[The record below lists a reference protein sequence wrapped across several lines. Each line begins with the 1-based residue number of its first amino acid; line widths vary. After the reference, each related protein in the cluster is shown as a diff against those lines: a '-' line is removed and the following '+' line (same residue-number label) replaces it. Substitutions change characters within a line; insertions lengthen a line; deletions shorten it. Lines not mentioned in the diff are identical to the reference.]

1 MFKLSRLKTA
11 GALAMV
17 VALAGTMAGC
27 GGGGSSAD
35 GGIQDTSEGVAATV
49 VVKEKNDQEKTL
61 EIGEKII
68 TQYIQD
74 FRERNELTEESA
86 WAQWMADN
94 ALTPADVRSQVIN
107 YYEQELLL
115 DEAAS
120 MYDVTVTDEEVQQ
133 SLQEIKNQFESD
145 EAYQEAL
152 SATGMTEEEY
162 IEKVLEPNT
171 LQTKLAEAVE
181 AEQGGNVDV
190 DAQTLSM
197 AQSMESVLDGSRRSS
212 HILFN
217 AEDEATATEV
227 AAQLKDGSLSWDD
240 AVAQYSTDELTKE
253 NGGDNGWDSVNTFVE
268 AYNNA
273 LVELN
278 KDDISD
284 PVTTEYGI
292 HIIKCTDVYTIPE
305 GGITSLDQLPTEIV
319 DALRLQV
326 ESSSA
331 DTFTTWFSQFTESA
345 QLTINDMPEGLPYD
359 VDMSAYTATDENAG
373 LEGDQTDQGVQPE
386 PTPEE
391 GAEAVPAEGEQGQ
404 EAPAEGDEAAVAEN
418 GEGAP
423 AEGEPVAEG
432 GEGAVTEG
440 EPVAEGGEGA
450 ATEGGEATPAE

>member
-27 GGGGSSAD
+27 GGGGNTAD
-35 GGIQDTSEGVAATV
+35 GGIQDTSEGVAATL
-49 VVKEKNDQEKTL
+49 VVKEKDDQEKTL
-61 EIGEKII
+61 EIGEKIV

-74 FRERNELTEESA
+74 FRERNELTDESA

-107 YYEQELLL
+107 YYKDELLL

-120 MYDVTVTDEEVQQ
+120 MYDVSVTEEEVQE

-152 SATGMTEEEY
+152 SATGMSEEEY
-162 IEKVLEPNT
+162 IEKVLEPNA

-181 AEQGGNVDV
+181 ADQGGDV
-190 DAQTLSM
+190 DADAQALSI
-197 AQSMESVLDGSRRSS
+197 AQSMESALDGSRRSS

-217 AEDEATATEV
+217 AEDEATAAEV
-227 AAQLKDGSLSWDD
+227 VAQLKDGSLSWDD
-240 AVAQYSTDELTKE
+240 AVAQYTTDELTKE
-253 NGGDNGWDSVNTFVE
+253 TGGDNGWDSVNTFVE

-292 HIIKCTDVYTIPE
+292 HIIKCTDVFTVPE
-305 GGITSLDQLPTEIV
+305 GGITSLDQLPTEIA
-319 DALRLQV
+319 DALRLQA
-326 ESSSA
+326 ESASA
-331 DTFTTWFSQFTESA
+331 DTFTTWFSQFSESA

-359 VDMSAYTATDENAG
+359 VDMSAYEATNENEG
-373 LEGDQTDQGVQPE
+373 LEGDQTNQGVQPE
-386 PTPEE
+386 PTTEGAE
-391 GAEAVPAEGEQGQ
+391 GAEAVPAEGEEG
-404 EAPAEGDEAAVAEN
+404 AAAEGDQAA
-418 GEGAP
+418 
-423 AEGEPVAEG
+423 AEGETAEP
-432 GEGAVTEG
+432 EGVEDAAATEN
-440 EPVAEGGEGA
+440 EGGEGA
-450 ATEGGEATPAE
+450 ADEGAEATPESGEATPAE